1 MILENLGL
9 IIVVGFYALWVIGY
23 IFFWFNESLLNDMD
37 NKILDKKYYKPK
49 FFLGLTISL
58 TVWSLFMYWLFG

>member
-1 MILENLGL
+1 MNLEDLGL
-9 IIVVGFYALWVIGY
+9 IIVVGLWALWVIGY
-23 IFFWFNESLLNDMD
+23 IFFQYNESLMD
-37 NKILDKKYYKPK
+37 DKILDKKYYKPK